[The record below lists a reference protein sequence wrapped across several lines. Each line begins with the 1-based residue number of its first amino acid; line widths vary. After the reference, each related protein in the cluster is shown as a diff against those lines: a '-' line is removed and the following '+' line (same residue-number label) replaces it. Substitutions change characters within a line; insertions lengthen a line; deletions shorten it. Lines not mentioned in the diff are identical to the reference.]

1 MTITKT
7 HYDMKEENQN
17 NKLFLNYQQKEYI

>member
-17 NKLFLNYQQKEYI
+17 NKLFLNYQQKEYT